1 MANFFSDTEDIVWQF
16 ERMDL
21 DEIIVLRE
29 GDFSEREQYPWA
41 PSSPEEARD
50 SYRRTL
56 ELVGGLCA
64 DFIAPRA
71 EEVDRVGPTLEDGR
85 VTYAPGTREAIE
97 ALAQADLM
105 GFTLPRRYDGLNMPA
120 TTYIIAI
127 EMVAR
132 ADAALMTIFGLQDIA
147 ETINDFA
154 ADDQKRRYLPRFSR
168 GEVTGAM
175 VLTEPDAG
183 SDLQAVAL
191 KATETTETGKDPEGG
206 NWRLD
211 GVKRFITNG
220 CGEVLLVL
228 ARSEPGSRDGRGLS
242 LFLCER
248 DETIRVRRLED
259 KLGIH
264 GSPTCE
270 MQFTNTP
277 AELVGRRRR
286 GLTTYVMSLM
296 NGARIAIAAQA
307 LGIAEGAYRE
317 ALAFAV
323 ERRQFGRAIID
334 MPPVTDILLNMKI
347 AVETGRSLLY
357 ETGRICDL
365 YQGME
370 KRLAQMDRKDPGY
383 ADMKKRMGALR
394 KLANV
399 LTPMSKYLL
408 CEMGLRVTSDAIQ
421 VHGGSGYMRDY
432 PVERYFRDARITNIY
447 EGTSQLQVVAILAG
461 LHGGALS
468 ARFEQFRQ
476 KEYAPEVADLAEMV
490 RKANDAFNQAMAHV
504 EEKKSRDYDSLVG
517 KNLSDMAC
525 DIYCGYLLL
534 DEAVE
539 KEEKRLLAQR
549 FIPQMLIRCEQNLKV
564 VLADDEVLLG
574 SGRALLD
581 PDIPRE

>member
-1 MANFFSDTEDIVWQF
+1 MANFFSDIEDIVWQF

-21 DEIIVLRE
+21 DEIIALRE

-41 PSSPEEARD
+41 PSSPEDARD
-50 SYRRTL
+50 SYRRVL
-56 ELVGGLCA
+56 ELVGDLCA
-64 DFIAPRA
+64 DFIEPRA
-71 EEVDRVGPTLEDGR
+71 EEVDRVGPALADGR
-85 VTYAPGTREAIE
+85 VTYAPGTREALD
-97 ALAQADLM
+97 ALSQADLM

-120 TTYIIAI
+120 TMYIIAI

-154 ADDQKRRYLPRFSR
+154 DDDQKQRYLPRFSR

-191 KATETTETGKDPEGG
+191 KATEFAEDTENAGG
-206 NWRLD
+206 NWRLN

-228 ARSEPGSRDGRGLS
+228 ARSEPGSSDGRGLS

-248 DETIRVRRLED
+248 DETIRVRRIED

-307 LGIAEGAYRE
+307 LGIAEAAYRE

-323 ERRQFGRAIID
+323 ERRQFGKAIID

-370 KRLAQMDRKDPGY
+370 KRLEGMDRKDPGY

-432 PVERYFRDARITNIY
+432 PVERHFRDARITNIY

-461 LHGGALS
+461 LHGGALKT
-468 ARFEQFRQ
+468 RFEEFRR
-476 KEYAPEVADLAEMV
+476 KEYAPEAADLAEMV
-490 RKANDAFNQAMAHV
+490 RKANDAFDQAVAHV
-504 EEKKSRDYDSLVG
+504 AEKKSRDYDSLVG
-517 KNLSDMAC
+517 RNLADMAC

-539 KEEKRLLAQR
+539 KEEKHLMAQR
-549 FIPQMLIRCEQNLKV
+549 FIPQMLIRCEFNLKA

-574 SGRALLD
+574 SGRALLE